1 VQRLPQA
8 GELLSPAPEYWLGCE
23 VGGRASKGPA
33 GEGHHL
39 LLSP

>member
-8 GELLSPAPEYWLGCE
+8 GELLSPAPEYWLG
-23 VGGRASKGPA
+23 VKSADGPRRGQRAR
-33 GEGHHL
+33 GHHL